1 LSPLRDR
8 YFIDPLMPTPFRARC
23 TLPIPRSTT
32 PATDGSRYF
41 TPVCEPRRVLA
52 HSASFSPPR
61 CPSLRLFSCPCSL
74 ACLRAYSVSLYM
86 YFSVDSKDDND
97 DDSDDDDEI
106 ETGAVEY
113 RGYASQVCVS
123 VLEIDGNDLPAL
135 RTYS

>member
-1 LSPLRDR
+1 
-8 YFIDPLMPTPFRARC
+8 
-23 TLPIPRSTT
+23 
-32 PATDGSRYF
+32 
-41 TPVCEPRRVLA
+41 
-52 HSASFSPPR
+52 
-61 CPSLRLFSCPCSL
+61 
-74 ACLRAYSVSLYM
+74 M